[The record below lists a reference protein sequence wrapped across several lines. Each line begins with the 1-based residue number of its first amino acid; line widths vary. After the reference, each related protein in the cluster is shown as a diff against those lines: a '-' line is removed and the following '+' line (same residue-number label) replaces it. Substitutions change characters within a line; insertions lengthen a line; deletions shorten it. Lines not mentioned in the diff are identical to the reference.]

1 MHSIS
6 NDIICGR
13 QGRKKH
19 LQQLFTPYQLHWAI
33 AWLGP
38 LELSSMG
45 ASAVP
50 CITAYRL
57 TVSSQL
63 SWHRDAR
70 GSNSGHRTTY
80 VIVSVTVLIVGV
92 QIETVTT
99 LTVGTV
105 MVGVHIETVITLTVG
120 MITVTVTGGGV
131 GGVIVTG
138 GRVGG
143 VTVTVTV
150 ELLEL
155 AFFLTGRSL
164 DIEQCIDS

>member
-1 MHSIS
+1 M
-6 NDIICGR
+6 
-13 QGRKKH
+13 
-19 LQQLFTPYQLHWAI
+19 
-33 AWLGP
+33 
-38 LELSSMG
+38 
-45 ASAVP
+45 
-50 CITAYRL
+50 
-57 TVSSQL
+57 
-63 SWHRDAR
+63 
-70 GSNSGHRTTY
+70 
-80 VIVSVTVLIVGV
+80 GV